1 MAEADDSGVARLW
14 SDRAAEERGTQ
25 LMLIGYALSG
35 LPPAGFVGP
44 EDPLLQATPLPRP
57 LTTEARTRSL
67 DWLRQAA
74 LGLRPRPAPSGSQYG
89 LAADQTPQEYIL
101 TRPLGDVP
109 SEFDVPST
117 ANRLLANIASFSSAR
132 SAVTLLTE
140 SLRDADELVRTVAAA
155 VLHSLGRTDEET
167 VQVILQTARRS
178 SNATVSAIG
187 SVILDASTGPDETED
202 DVDADHD
209 DVADDGNRS
218 PDAADNSD
226 PGSCSV
232 MLHGTFARLTSA
244 QKRWYA
250 PSSPLSKH
258 VRSYASRN
266 LYAGQDYPRWTAG
279 LSDAARAQGT
289 ADLLRWCARYGL
301 SALDTVYAHSHGG
314 NVVLDAIEQGLRVK
328 LLVLLHVPVIER
340 SARTWLRIERNVGRV
355 LDLRTGR
362 DLVVAADRLHR
373 KVNRLPLSEN
383 RLPQLPWVHQPQRSV
398 LHLFDTSH
406 RRFIQLKTWRKNAIA
421 NDVQSAWRL
430 A

>member
-1 MAEADDSGVARLW
+1 MAEASDSGVARLW
-14 SDRAAEERGTQ
+14 SDRAAEERSTQ

-35 LPPAGFVGP
+35 LAPAGFVDP
-44 EDPLLQATPLPRP
+44 EDPLLRATPLPRP
-57 LTTEARTRSL
+57 LTAEAQTRSL

-74 LGLRPRPAPSGSQYG
+74 LGLLPRPVSSESQYG
-89 LAADQTPQEYIL
+89 LVADQTPQENIL
-101 TRPLGDVP
+101 PRSVGEVP
-109 SEFDVPST
+109 YKFEVPPT
-117 ANRLLANIASFSSAR
+117 ANRLLSNIASFSSAR
-132 SAVTLLTE
+132 SAVTLLSE

-155 VLHSLGRTDEET
+155 VLHSLGRTDDET
-167 VQVILQTARRS
+167 VQVILRTSRRS
-178 SNATVSAIG
+178 GDATVSAIG
-187 SVILDASTGPDETED
+187 SVISGTYTGSDEVAD
-202 DVDADHD
+202 DVDSDHD
-209 DVADDGNRS
+209 DVAYDDNEPPG
-218 PDAADNSD
+218 PGADD
-226 PGSCSV
+226 DLRSCSV

-258 VRSYASRN
+258 VRSHASRN

-279 LSDAARAQGT
+279 FSDAARAQGT
-289 ADLLRWCARYGL
+289 ADLLKWCASHGL
-301 SALDTVYAHSHGG
+301 NAFDTVYAHSHGG

-340 SARTWLRIERNVGRV
+340 STSTWSTIEQNVGRV

-373 KVNRLPLSEN
+373 KVNGLPLSEN
-383 RLPQLPWVHQPQRSV
+383 RLPQLPWVHQPRRSV
-398 LHLFDTSH
+398 AHLFDTSH